1 MNVGIV
7 GYGNLGKA
15 LEDILINKSGVNL
28 VKIFSR
34 RENLKSPY
42 KTSFDKLEN
51 ISKYV
56 DKINTLFLCVGSYSD
71 VEKIGKVVL
80 KEFNTIDSFDTHSK
94 LKDYILIL
102 NEIAKENKKIA
113 LSAFGWDP
121 GLMSLI
127 RVLFDSIS
135 VNCDCN
141 CFWGSGVS
149 QGHSDALRRVEGVE
163 NAIQYTV
170 PQNETLNKC
179 KHKFCFYPLTYD
191 KHKRI
196 CYVSVQNGFN
206 TDEIKEKIISM
217 PNYFKGYKTE
227 VNFVDEIEIKNRQK
241 KLKHKG
247 YIIKNFKI
255 LNKYK
260 TKMELILKMDSNPHF
275 TAEIMAMGM
284 NIVNKLYKEK
294 KYGAYSI
301 LDVPISYF
309 SIENRETLL
318 SKKL

>member
-15 LEDILINKSGVNL
+15 LESILICKNNVNL
-28 VKIFSR
+28 IKIFSR
-34 RENLKSPY
+34 RDNLKSPY

-51 ISKYV
+51 VSKYV
-56 DKINTLFLCVGSYSD
+56 GKIDTLILCVGSYSD
-71 VEKIGKVVL
+71 LEKIGTLVIKN
-80 KEFNTIDSFDTHSK
+80 FNTIDSFDTHSK
-94 LKDYILIL
+94 LKDYILNL
-102 NEIAKENKKIA
+102 NDVAKENKKIA

-121 GLMSLI
+121 GVMSLI

-135 VNCDCN
+135 DNVDCN

-149 QGHSDALRRVEGVE
+149 QGHSDALRRVKGVE

-170 PQNETLNKC
+170 PISEVLNQC
-179 KHKFCFYPLTYD
+179 KRKPNIRPSSFE

-196 CYVSVQNGFN
+196 CYVSVKSKSDVNK
-206 TDEIKEKIISM
+206 IKNEIISM

-241 KLKHKG
+241 KLRHKG
-247 YIIKNFKI
+247 YIIKNFNI

-275 TAEIMAMGM
+275 TAEIMIMGL
-284 NIVNKLYKEK
+284 NIINKLYCENKF
-294 KYGAYSI
+294 GAYSI

-309 SIENRETLL
+309 SNESRETLL
-318 SKKL
+318 TKKL